1 MNVVPNYVT
10 QNSGIEPSLLY
21 GRSLRCPSLK
31 LFLSLRIMLQCQ
43 SHFPR
48 WWSLMQPLVS
58 FILYSFDVLPHFA
71 LNSLVFFSSMRPR
84 VDFQVGRPRQSPLLS
99 CHSSCFVFPPKCN
112 LTVSLSSHSSEMELL
127 VLAHVLYIF

>member
-43 SHFPR
+43 AHFPR

-58 FILYSFDVLPHFA
+58 CILYSFDVLSQFA
-71 LNSLVFFSSMRPR
+71 LNSLVF
-84 VDFQVGRPRQSPLLS
+84 VLLDAAKGRLPSRSTETFATA
-99 CHSSCFVFPPKCN
+99 FVP
-112 LTVSLSSHSSEMELL
+112 
-127 VLAHVLYIF
+127 